1 MLEIEEKYL
10 QQLRDRNLYVST
22 PFSKGRTLEGSV
34 WVAKPTSIQ
43 GNCIS
48 GYNGAVGEIPID
60 APAVLLRPTTEGW
73 VVLNQDH
80 IPELGPGDFKNVWQ
94 TEQEAIDDI
103 IAFYFGNSERM
114 DLINQ
119 RLKLIQ
125 VQPRED

>member
-10 QQLRDRNLYVST
+10 QQLRDRNLYVSM

-48 GYNGAVGEIPID
+48 GYSSTVGEIPID
-60 APAVLLRPTTEGW
+60 APAVLLRPTSDGW
-73 VVLNQDH
+73 TVLNQDH

-94 TEQEAIDDI
+94 TQQEAVDDI
-103 IAFYFGNSERM
+103 LDFYFGSPERM
-114 DLINQ
+114 EITNQ
-119 RLKLIQ
+119 RINLIIQ
-125 VQPRED
+125 SKKD